1 MVVGLPPG
9 HWEGLVTGE
18 EIAFSM
24 LGTVAAFGA
33 WLFPRSP
40 SSRREDQQPQSTIA
54 SPTSIEAVPHSVTAQ
69 PGHVRR
75 EPPWLQ
81 ANREPIWIERVQWAL
96 STFGPTWMRELGG
109 IAIASVATIAIGNA
123 IRGAS
128 WGRLGGGDEVLDF
141 WDNPVLDIVVVVACI
156 VTVRGVM
163 AWAGGYAGQRSRLRE
178 GVGVILSLL
187 AVYGVMWLATIVWS
201 GTFTVIGP
209 TPGQSPTPVQPI
221 GVWED
226 GYSHLDL
233 TSRSALLAG
242 CMTAL
247 ARLSAWLGRGK

>member
-1 MVVGLPPG
+1 M
-9 HWEGLVTGE
+9 TGE

-24 LGTVAAFGA
+24 LGSVAAFGA

-40 SSRREDQQPQSTIA
+40 SSRREDQQPASTTA
-54 SPTSIEAVPHSVTAQ
+54 SPTSTEAVPHSVPAQ
-69 PGHVRR
+69 PSRVRQ

-81 ANREPIWIERVQWAL
+81 SNREPRWVERVQWTL
-96 STFGPTWMRELGG
+96 SAFGPTWMRELGG
-109 IAIASVATIAIGNA
+109 IAIASVATIAIGNM
-123 IRGAS
+123 IRGTS

-163 AWAGGYAGQRSRLRE
+163 AWAGAYAGQRSRLRE

-201 GTFTVIGP
+201 GTYTWWPPPEVP
-209 TPGQSPTPVQPI
+209 TTLPRIQI
-221 GVWED
+221 WEN
-226 GYSHLDL
+226 GYSHLEL
-233 TSRSALLAG
+233 TSRSAILAG

-247 ARLSAWLGRGK
+247 ARVSAWLGRGM